1 MTCDVLRQQPRK
13 VTKLP
18 DRLNDNTGT
27 LPLQLAFDHALEY
40 IAQPQSRVA
49 GTATL
54 DDLRSAL
61 GVDLTDTGIDPAT
74 VIADLIEACKDGLHR
89 SSGSRFFGWV
99 IGGTLPA
106 ALAADLLTSAW
117 DQNAAIYAHSPAAAI
132 VENIAGAWLKDILNI
147 PSSASFAFTNG
158 CQMAHFT
165 ALAAARHHILIR
177 FGIDIEET
185 GLAAAP
191 AIRIFTSR
199 KVHTSSVS
207 AVRMLGVGSAN
218 IQYLATNDAGQLL
231 PEALEAVLQQ
241 ADGAP
246 SIVILQAGDVNEGTY
261 DDFSALIPI
270 ARRHNAWAH
279 IDGAFGLWAAASPS
293 YAHLLHGSHLA
304 DSWAIDGH
312 KWLNVPYDS
321 AYAFVAHPES
331 HQAAMSK
338 GASYIA
344 ASADARDQINFNP
357 EMSRRA
363 RGFATYAALRELG
376 RNGIASLVDRCCRF
390 AAQLTSRIGAL
401 PHARALNTPII
412 NQGLVRFLS
421 PSPTATVA
429 DHDIFTDRII
439 TAICAEGT
447 AFFTG
452 TTFEGQRAMRIS
464 VCNWQTKDEDIDAV
478 VCAVERVVAAIANQV
493 AVPHHS

>member
-1 MTCDVLRQQPRK
+1 M
-13 VTKLP
+13 P
-18 DRLNDNTGT
+18 DRLTANAGT
-27 LPLQLAFDHALEY
+27 RPLQLAFDHALEY

-54 DDLRSAL
+54 DNLRAAL
-61 GVDLTDTGIDPAT
+61 GVDLTDTGVDPAT
-74 VIADLIEACKDGLHR
+74 VIEDLVEACKDGLNR

-99 IGGTLPA
+99 IGGTLPS

-132 VENIAGAWLKDILNI
+132 VEEVAGAWLKDILNI
-147 PSSASFAFTNG
+147 PSTASFAFTNG

-165 ALAAARHHILIR
+165 ALASARHYLLAR
-177 FGIDIEET
+177 LGIDIEEA
-185 GLAAAP
+185 GLAGTP
-191 AIRIFTSR
+191 PIRIFTSS
-199 KVHTSSVS
+199 KIHTSAVS
-207 AVRMLGVGSAN
+207 AIRMLGIGSTN
-218 IQYLATNDAGQLL
+218 IHYLATNDAGQLL
-231 PEALEAVLQQ
+231 PQALETAMQQ
-241 ADGAP
+241 ADGVP
-246 SIVILQAGDVNEGTY
+246 SVVILQAGDVNEGIY
-261 DDFSALIPI
+261 DDFDALTPI
-270 ARRHNAWAH
+270 ARRYNAWVH
-279 IDGAFGLWAAASPS
+279 IDGAFGLWVAASPS
-293 YAHLLHGSHLA
+293 YAHLLNGSHLA

-321 AYAFVAHPES
+321 AYAFISHPES

-344 ASADARDQINFNP
+344 ASTNARDQINFNP

-390 AAQLTSRIGAL
+390 VAQLTSRIGAL
-401 PHARALNTPII
+401 PHAKALNTPII
-412 NQGLVRFLS
+412 NQGLIRFLN

-429 DHDIFTDRII
+429 DHDIFTDQII
-439 TAICAEGT
+439 AAICAEGT

-452 TTFEGQRAMRIS
+452 TTFQGRRAMRIS
-464 VCNWQTKDEDIDAV
+464 VCNWQTNDEDIDAV
-478 VCAVERVVAAIANQV
+478 VSAVESVVAAAANQV
-493 AVPHHS
+493 AVPHP

>member
-1 MTCDVLRQQPRK
+1 MAISAR
-13 VTKLP
+13 
-18 DRLNDNTGT
+18 
-27 LPLQLAFDHALEY
+27 PLQLAFDHALEY

-61 GVDLTDTGIDPAT
+61 GLELTDTGLDPAT
-74 VIADLIEACKDGLHR
+74 VIEDLIEACKDGLNR

-99 IGGTLPA
+99 IGGSLPA

-117 DQNAAIYAHSPAAAI
+117 DQNAAIYAHSPAAAV
-132 VENIAGAWLKDILNI
+132 VEEVAGAWLKDILNI
-147 PSSASFAFTNG
+147 PSTASFAFTNG

-165 ALAAARHHILIR
+165 ALAAARHHILAR
-177 FGIDIEET
+177 FGIDIEEA

-191 AIRIFTSR
+191 AIRVFTSR
-199 KVHTSSVS
+199 KVHASSVS
-207 AVRMLGVGSAN
+207 AIRMLGIGSAN
-218 IQYLATNDAGQLL
+218 IHYLASNDAGQLL
-231 PEALEAVLQQ
+231 PEALETALQQ
-241 ADGAP
+241 AGDVP
-246 SIVILQAGDVNEGTY
+246 SIVILQAGDVNEGIY
-261 DDFSALIPI
+261 DDFAALIPI
-270 ARRHNAWAH
+270 AHRHNAWVH

-293 YAHLLHGSHLA
+293 YAHLLNGSNLA

-331 HQAAMSK
+331 HRAAMSK
-338 GASYIA
+338 GAAYIA
-344 ASADARDQINFNP
+344 ASTHARDQINFNP

-390 AAQLTSRIGAL
+390 ATQLTLRIGAL
-401 PHARALNTPII
+401 PHARALNTPVI
-412 NQGLVRFLS
+412 NQGLVHFLN
-421 PSPTATVA
+421 PSPTATAA
-429 DHDIFTDRII
+429 DHDLFTDQII
-439 TAICAEGT
+439 AAICAEGT

-452 TTFEGQRAMRIS
+452 TTFQGQRAMRIS
-464 VCNWQTKDEDIDAV
+464 VCNWQTNDEDIDAIV
-478 VCAVERVVAAIANQV
+478 SAVERVVATAANQV
-493 AVPHHS
+493 AVPHS

>member
-1 MTCDVLRQQPRK
+1 M
-13 VTKLP
+13 P
-18 DRLNDNTGT
+18 DRLTTTAGAR
-27 LPLQLAFDHALEY
+27 PLQLAFDHALEY
-40 IAQPQSRVA
+40 IAQPQARVA

-61 GVDLTDTGIDPAT
+61 GVELTDTGLDPAT
-74 VIADLIEACKDGLHR
+74 VIEDLIEACKDGLNR

-132 VENIAGAWLKDILNI
+132 VEEVAGAWLKDVLNI
-147 PSSASFAFTNG
+147 PSTASFAFNNG

-165 ALAAARHHILIR
+165 ALAAARHHILAL
-177 FGIDIEET
+177 FGIDIEQA

-207 AVRMLGVGSAN
+207 AIRMLGIGSAN
-218 IQYLATNDAGQLL
+218 IHYVATNDAGQLL
-231 PEALEAVLQQ
+231 PEALETALQQ
-241 ADGAP
+241 AGDVP
-246 SIVILQAGDVNEGTY
+246 SIVILQAGDVNEGLY
-261 DDFSALIPI
+261 DDFAALIPI
-270 ARRHNAWAH
+270 AHRHNGWVH

-293 YAHLLHGSHLA
+293 YAHLLNGCHLA

-321 AYAFVAHPES
+321 AYAFIAHPES

-338 GASYIA
+338 NASYIL
-344 ASADARDQINFNP
+344 ASTNARDPIHFNP

-363 RGFATYAALRELG
+363 RGFSTYAALRELG
-376 RNGIASLVDRCCRF
+376 RNGVASLVDRCCRF
-390 AAQLTSRIGAL
+390 AAQLTSRIGEL
-401 PHARALNTPII
+401 PHAKALNTPII
-412 NQGLVRFLS
+412 NQGLVRFLN
-421 PSPTATVA
+421 PSPTATVS
-429 DHDIFTDRII
+429 DHDIFTDQII

-452 TTFEGQRAMRIS
+452 TTFQDRRTMRIS
-464 VCNWQTKDEDIDAV
+464 VCNWQTNDEDIDAIV
-478 VCAVERVVAAIANQV
+478 SAVERVVATAANQV
-493 AVPHHS
+493 AVPHPS